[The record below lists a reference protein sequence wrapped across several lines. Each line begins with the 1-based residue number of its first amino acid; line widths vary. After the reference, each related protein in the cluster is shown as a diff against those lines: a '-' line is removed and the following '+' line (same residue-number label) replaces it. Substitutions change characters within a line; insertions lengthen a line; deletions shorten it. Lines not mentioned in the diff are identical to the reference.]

1 MFKNRNIKFRIQ
13 DFIKLSKVRVSLILV
28 SNKKIKLLSKN
39 GFHRRLLNDHFIQT
53 EWDKADSLVRNGR
66 YHEGVSRMKKVLL
79 ELQDTRKNFS
89 SNTTSPIFLSHHW
102 ATRFGHLGQLGMK
115 LKFNESFRDQK
126 LPQKIY
132 IKDKK
137 LFAKFEKLF
146 SNRIIPV
153 YNINLL
159 DFERPG
165 NWDEFDLLYMSKFK
179 NDFIEHNAMHE
190 LVYSNFK
197 VDQKNPLVLDS
208 YTRSEFLA
216 RLGLNQDDWYVAL
229 HIRKT
234 NYRFDERQVNQY
246 KFNQALE
253 AVIKAGGKVIQFG
266 IIMTKVKLSDP
277 SKVMYLDEMDAA
289 KSEETSLIA
298 HSRFLLTT
306 SSGPI
311 GVAHALGVPVLQTD
325 SPAICMHSKSAS
337 VGTLYLPKKLI
348 KKSKPVTYSELAE
361 TGLGYTHISLAEWSK
376 RGIQLVENSSTEILE
391 ATLEMLS
398 PRSVNSSFDKR
409 LESLRKDLNVLARGN
424 FANSYLEQNNW
435 MLE

>member
-13 DFIKLSKVRVSLILV
+13 DFLKLCKVRISLILV
-28 SNKKIKLLSKN
+28 SNKQIKFVSKN
-39 GFHRRLLNDHFIQT
+39 GFHQRLLNDHFIQA
-53 EWDKADSLVRNGR
+53 EWDKADSLVRNGK
-66 YHEGVSRMKKVLL
+66 YHEGVSLMKKVLS

-89 SNTTSPIFLSHHW
+89 SDSTNPMFLSYHW
-102 ATRFGHLGQLGMK
+102 GTRFGHLGALGMK
-115 LKFNESFRDQK
+115 LKFNESFRGQK

-132 IKDKK
+132 VKDKT
-137 LFAKFEKLF
+137 LYAKFEKLF
-146 SNRIIPV
+146 SNRIVPV

-159 DFERPG
+159 DFERPS
-165 NWDEFDLLYMSKFK
+165 NWNEFDLLNIVKF
-179 NDFIEHNAMHE
+179 NHDFIEHNAMYE
-190 LVYSNFK
+190 LVYSNFR

-266 IIMTKVKLSDP
+266 TIMTKVKLSDP
-277 SKVMYLDEMDAA
+277 SKVIYLDEMGAA

-325 SPAICMHSKSAS
+325 SPAICMHSKTAS
-337 VGTLYLPKKLI
+337 VGTLYLPKRLI
-348 KKSKPVTYSELAE
+348 KKGKPVTYSELAQ

-376 RGIQLVENSSTEILE
+376 RGIQLEENTSSEILE
-391 ATLEMLS
+391 ATLEMLYPTS
-398 PRSVNSSFDKR
+398 IDRSFNKR
-409 LESLRKDLNVLARGN
+409 LDSLRVDLNVLARGN
-424 FANSYLEQNNW
+424 FASSYLSQNNW

>member
-28 SNKKIKLLSKN
+28 SNKKIKFLSKN

-115 LKFNESFRDQK
+115 LKFNESFRDEK